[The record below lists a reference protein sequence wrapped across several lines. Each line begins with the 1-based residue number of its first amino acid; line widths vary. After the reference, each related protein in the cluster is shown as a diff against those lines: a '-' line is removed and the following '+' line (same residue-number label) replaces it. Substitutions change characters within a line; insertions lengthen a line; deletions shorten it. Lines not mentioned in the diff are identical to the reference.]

1 MNDIETFLNQRN
13 HAAKSDKVSV
23 LEPYKDEIFQLK
35 NMGYAEKII
44 VDFLS
49 EMKGVNVSR
58 QAVNRFI
65 RSRSA
70 QMHNTAQ
77 NKPIMATDSVTMAQ
91 TAQAAETAKNQ
102 AEKYTCTAVVCA
114 NPHPLR
120 NLTGKRNPTPK
131 HSNNSFLKNK
141 TA

>member
-44 VDFLS
+44 VEFLS

-58 QAVNRFI
+58 QAVNQFI

-77 NKPIMATDSVTMAQ
+77 IKPIMATDSVAAIQTTQ
-91 TAQAAETAKNQ
+91 TVETAQNQ
-102 AEKYTCTAVVCA
+102 AENAPVRRG
-114 NPHPLR
+114 LR
-120 NLTGKRNPTPK
+120 RPTPTK
-131 HSNNSFLKNK
+131 KFNWEDKPDPESLK
-141 TA
+141 

>member
-49 EMKGVNVSR
+49 EMKGVDVSR

-77 NKPIMATDSVTMAQ
+77 SKPIMATDSVTTAQ
-91 TAQAAETAKNQ
+91 TAQAAETAENTP
-102 AEKYTCTAVVCA
+102 ARRG
-114 NPHPLR
+114 LR
-120 NLTGKRNPTPK
+120 KPTPTK
-131 HSNNSFLKNK
+131 KFNWEEKPDPETLK
-141 TA
+141 

>member
-102 AEKYTCTAVVCA
+102 AENTPARRG
-114 NPHPLR
+114 LR
-120 NLTGKRNPTPK
+120 KPTPTK
-131 HSNNSFLKNK
+131 KFNWEEKPDPETLK
-141 TA
+141 